1 MTNQPDPKPEQF
13 RIEELPQGEETLS
26 PEEAEN
32 AEGGIIIVGGLTRT
46 RLQNQNVFTLGEQV
60 IRSRDR

>member
-13 RIEELPQGEETLS
+13 RIEALPRGEETLS

-46 RLQNQNVFTLGEQV
+46 RLQNEFALGEQV
-60 IRSRDR
+60 IRRLER